1 MRLSDAIA
9 LGRTLIGSVKGRLFE
24 KHGDG
29 NLFGCALG
37 MGVAAVGRQEQAME
51 RDQHEEVL
59 SIWPWLEISDLVPK
73 CDCSEKMPHY
83 RVNGFGLIAHMF
95 DHHVGVDM
103 TMEQLIDYVRS
114 VEPNEPTIEETA
126 TEFVE
131 ASAEVL
137 EWAT

>member
-9 LGRTLIGSVKGRLFE
+9 LGRTLIGSVKGCLFE

-51 RDQHEEVL
+51 RGQDCSHEEPL

-73 CDCSEKMPHY
+73 CGCSKKMLSY
-83 RVNGFGLIAHMF
+83 RVNGFASIVHMF

-114 VEPNEPTIEETA
+114 VEPNEFTPEETVP
-126 TEFVE
+126 EFADEYEHV
-131 ASAEVL
+131 S
-137 EWAT
+137 